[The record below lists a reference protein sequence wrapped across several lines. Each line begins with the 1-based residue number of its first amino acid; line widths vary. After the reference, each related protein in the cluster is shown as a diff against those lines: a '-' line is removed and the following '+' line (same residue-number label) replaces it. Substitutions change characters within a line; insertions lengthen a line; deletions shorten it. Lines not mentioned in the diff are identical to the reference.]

1 MVAQSIHIDEKNTT
15 SILKMR
21 EKSPYAQSLYDT
33 ALLNISSGQKE
44 GDTGIKLFLG
54 ISTATLSIPP
64 DTS

>member
-1 MVAQSIHIDEKNTT
+1 
-15 SILKMR
+15 MR